1 MIQRNLTIGRWW
13 VEFYF
18 CPDGYD
24 IDAILDRMYD
34 FGAPVERMRQALELM
49 EHGGP
54 DKGFTFSNPFERVAM
69 IVIGPTSSGDEFLD
83 SMVHELHHL
92 AVHIASALGIDLKGE
107 GPAYIGGDSARE
119 LADVICRLGCNKCRK
134 GV

>member
-24 IDAILDRMYD
+24 IDAIIDRMYD
-34 FGAPVERMRQALELM
+34 FGAPVERMRQAWDLM